1 MITTLSTLDMSHEE
15 WLMQRRKGIGGSDAG
30 ALLGLNPYRG
40 AYDVY
45 ADKIGMAPPVE
56 DNEAMRQGR
65 DLEAYVAE
73 RFEQETG
80 KRVRRRN
87 AIITNSEYP
96 FALANID
103 REIVG
108 EHAGLECKTTSV
120 LSLTRYKNGEFPS
133 EYYCQCMHYLMVTG
147 WDKWYLAVLVYGTD
161 FKIFEIER
169 DEDEIAALVEA
180 ERRFWEDNV
189 AKGVPPAPSG
199 ADGTDKTISAVYP
212 NDNGDIDTVDI
223 TPFASEVQRYITL
236 TDRIKT
242 YDREKNAIKQHIQLY
257 MKDAGRAKCD
267 IAKVSWKSQTRSRYD
282 TEKLI
287 ADFVPAGTDLSAYK
301 KTTTIRPFR
310 LEEIKNG

>member
-1 MITTLSTLDMSHEE
+1 MITKLSTLDMSHEE

-120 LSLTRYKNGEFPS
+120 LNLTRYKNGEFPS

-189 AKGVPPAPSG
+189 KKGVPPAPSG
-199 ADGTDKTISAVYP
+199 SDGTDKTISAVYP

-242 YDREKNAIKQHIQLY
+242 YDREKNAIKQRIQLY
-257 MKDAGRAKCD
+257 MKNAGRAKCD

-287 ADFVPAGTDLSAYK
+287 ADFVPDGTDLSAYK

>member
-1 MITTLSTLDMSHEE
+1 MITKLSTLDMSHEE

-120 LSLTRYKNGEFPS
+120 LNLTRYKNGEFPS

-169 DEDEIAALVEA
+169 DEDEIAALVRSLIAQTDALAAVTAGIGDYCDPATATYCRDALLPAMRQLRHTADCLEEKVDA
-180 ERRFWEDNV
+180 RFW
-189 AKGVPPAPSG
+189 PIP
-199 ADGTDKTISAVYP
+199 
-212 NDNGDIDTVDI
+212 
-223 TPFASEVQRYITL
+223 
-236 TDRIKT
+236 T
-242 YDREKNAIKQHIQLY
+242 YD
-257 MKDAGRAKCD
+257 
-267 IAKVSWKSQTRSRYD
+267 
-282 TEKLI
+282 
-287 ADFVPAGTDLSAYK
+287 
-301 KTTTIRPFR
+301 
-310 LEEIKNG
+310 EILFDEQG

>member
-1 MITTLSTLDMSHEE
+1 MITKLSTLDMSHEE

-120 LSLTRYKNGEFPS
+120 LSLTRYKNGEYPS
-133 EYYCQCMHYLMVTG
+133 EYYCQCVHYMMVTG
-147 WDKWYLAVLVYGTD
+147 YKKWYLAVLVFGTD

-169 DEDEIAALVEA
+169 DEAEIEALAEA
-180 ERRFWEDNV
+180 ERSFWENNV
-189 AKGVPPAPSG
+189 LKHNPPEPAG
-199 ADGTDKTISAVYP
+199 TVQTDKTLAALYP
-212 NDNGDIDTVDI
+212 AESVVNDTVDV
-223 TPFASEVQRYITL
+223 TPYESEIQRYIAL
-236 TDRIKT
+236 TA
-242 YDREKNAIKQHIQLY
+242 REKTIKREKDAIKQSIQAY
-257 MKDAGRAKCD
+257 MQTAARAECKAAV
-267 IAKVSWKSQTRSRYD
+267 ISWRPAVKMSYD
-282 TEKLI
+282 TKAII
-287 ADFVPAGTDLSAYK
+287 ADLAPEGADLAKYTK
-301 KTTTIRPFR
+301 ATTYRRF
-310 LEEIKNG
+310 EVKEKDNG

>member
-1 MITTLSTLDMSHEE
+1 MINRVSTLDMSHEE

-120 LSLTRYKNGEFPS
+120 LNLTRYKNGEFPS

-169 DEDEIAALVEA
+169 DEDEIAALAEA
-180 ERRFWEDNV
+180 ERCFWEDNV
-189 AKGVPPAPSG
+189 KKGVPPAPSG
-199 ADGTDKTISAVYP
+199 SDGTDKTISAVYP

-287 ADFVPAGTDLSAYK
+287 ADFVPDGTDLSAYK